1 MIQVDAMLAFRK
13 FWRATDRHRKD
24 VLSYPIAIRVCL
36 KAWDDVCDDSLA
48 DEKPDVESKVD
59 RLLQLLKG
67 TSNKRSGIF
76 MTTSPLL
83 QVNKSQHHLHFLHHP
98 FLPQE

>member
-24 VLSYPIAIRVCL
+24 VLSYTIAVRACL

-59 RLLQLLKG
+59 QLLQILKG
-67 TSNKRSGIF
+67 TSK
-76 MTTSPLL
+76 
-83 QVNKSQHHLHFLHHP
+83 K
-98 FLPQE
+98 